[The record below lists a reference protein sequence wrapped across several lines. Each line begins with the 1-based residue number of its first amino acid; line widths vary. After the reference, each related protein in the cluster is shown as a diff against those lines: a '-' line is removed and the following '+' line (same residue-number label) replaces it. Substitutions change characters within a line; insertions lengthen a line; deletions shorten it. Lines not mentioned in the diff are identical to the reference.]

1 MLCSVLSSLQKI
13 EYRIQQGQR
22 LRLFSCTRLGT
33 RSGFPWPWPIWR
45 VQIRFTSTSTSW
57 QTTLGG
63 WGICTVLLSPKQAER
78 AAAHSSFL
86 VLLRPAQGPKPAIN
100 PHPLWNFSSR
110 SSSLPL
116 QFLCISASLRLCISA
131 SPASLCHPGT
141 PIQVNLDLRQ
151 A

>member
-33 RSGFPWPWPIWR
+33 RSGFAWPWLIWP
-45 VQIRFTSTSTSW
+45 VQSLRFTSTSTSW

-78 AAAHSSFL
+78 AAAHLSFL
-86 VLLRPAQGPKPAIN
+86 VLLRTAQARHQPASAVEFQQQKLLSPTPV
-100 PHPLWNFSSR
+100 PRH
-110 SSSLPL
+110 
-116 QFLCISASLRLCISA
+116 LCTSASLRLLHHSA
-131 SPASLCHPGT
+131 HPGT